1 MKSQRNKRLTFIDLV
16 PKLIANSKGL
26 SNELNNRIKSNHLF
40 SEFEIKASNQLNFF
54 IKESEKRHLGSK
66 YGTKMDYILKA
77 SKRRGQKEA
86 FKILN
91 DNFYLDKDLLNER
104 KKMLKKSTNEIHH
117 NITNIINKIKGI
129 KTVKNFWENNN
140 SNKSIKN
147 CKKRIKPLNHEILS
161 YKDKLILENKKK
173 EINTM
178 FNQDKTKM
186 ENFFDSYKTYLSNV
200 GNITFDKTQ
209 NNTGRKIYNKINF
222 NVPQMQLLNYTKSFS
237 NMKTKKDIDNENR
250 INLKKLMQ
258 YSISKKDISP
268 LDQAKKFCVT
278 VPNQRKE
285 ENLFE
290 TRYTNELVF
299 QKALNECKTFKNKF
313 MNKNETIKEKLG
325 LDEIPNVKEY
335 ESLIKDNFNKIKKK
349 RRYLNEI
356 NSENQKFYGKDYKDI
371 LITKIDENLNYLKN
385 FENNLKSNKSKNK
398 VIITI

>member
-26 SNELNNRIKSNHLF
+26 SNELNNRMKSNHLF

-77 SKRRGQKEA
+77 SKRRGRKEA

-140 SNKSIKN
+140 SNRSIKN

-209 NNTGRKIYNKINF
+209 NNIGRKYII
-222 NVPQMQLLNYTKSFS
+222 
-237 NMKTKKDIDNENR
+237 
-250 INLKKLMQ
+250 KL
-258 YSISKKDISP
+258 
-268 LDQAKKFCVT
+268 
-278 VPNQRKE
+278 
-285 ENLFE
+285 
-290 TRYTNELVF
+290 
-299 QKALNECKTFKNKF
+299 
-313 MNKNETIKEKLG
+313 
-325 LDEIPNVKEY
+325 
-335 ESLIKDNFNKIKKK
+335 
-349 RRYLNEI
+349 
-356 NSENQKFYGKDYKDI
+356 I
-371 LITKIDENLNYLKN
+371 LMYLKCN
-385 FENNLKSNKSKNK
+385 F
-398 VIITI
+398 

>member
-77 SKRRGQKEA
+77 SKKRGQKEA

-268 LDQAKKFCVT
+268 LDQAKKFCET
-278 VPNQRKE
+278 VPNQKKE
-285 ENLFE
+285 ENFLE

-325 LDEIPNVKEY
+325 LDQIPSFKDY
-335 ESLIKDNFNKIKKK
+335 ECLIKNNFNKIKKK